1 MGVSSPIVARGPAH
15 PIAQAARAALF
26 SRSHGATHVK
36 RVPGVV
42 SHFVQELA
50 PPSHEH
56 SESLPEGQALLQ
68 APPPDGDGAPTSLTL
83 YPVLHWSEYT
93 CLLSLGDPFTEPMH
107 KLLVV

>member
-42 SHFVQELA
+42 SHLPHGLK
-50 PPSHEH
+50 PPAQSA
-56 SESLPEGQALLQ
+56 SLMHAL
-68 APPPDGDGAPTSLTL
+68 PHWPSWTGMGVGDGACG
-83 YPVLHWSEYT
+83 E
-93 CLLSLGDPFTEPMH
+93 
-107 KLLVV
+107 

>member
-15 PIAQAARAALF
+15 PIAQAARVAVF

-50 PPSHEH
+50 PPNHEH
-56 SESLPEGQALLQ
+56 SESLPEEQGWPHL
-68 APPPDGDGAPTSLTL
+68 PPDGMMPTGRTS
-83 YPVLHWSEYT
+83 P
-93 CLLSLGDPFTEPMH
+93 
-107 KLLVV
+107 